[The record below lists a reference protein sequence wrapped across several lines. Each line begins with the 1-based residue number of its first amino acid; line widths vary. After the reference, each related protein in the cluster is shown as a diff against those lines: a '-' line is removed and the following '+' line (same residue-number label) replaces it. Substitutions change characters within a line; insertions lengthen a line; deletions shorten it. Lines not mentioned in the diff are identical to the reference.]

1 MIPAVKKSGSNGM
14 VWDRGLYGG
23 NNRSV
28 TSGRFINSWGD
39 LDEPLLD
46 LSDEERS
53 QLFDGWDE
61 FFEGDMDRY
70 VLRFGEEMSTGGL

>member
-1 MIPAVKKSGSNGM
+1 M

-23 NNRSV
+23 NHRSV
-28 TSGRFINSWGD
+28 TSWRFINSWGD

-61 FFEGDMDRY
+61 VFEGDVDRY
-70 VLRFGEEMSTGGL
+70 VLRFGEEITTGGL

>member
-1 MIPAVKKSGSNGM
+1 M

-28 TSGRFINSWGD
+28 TSWRFINSWGD
-39 LDEPLLD
+39 SDEPLLD

-53 QLFDGWDE
+53 QLFNGWDE
-61 FFEGDMDRY
+61 VFEGDVDRY
-70 VLRFGEEMSTGGL
+70 VLRFGEEITTGGL